1 MLLVTILLPCL
12 NEAETLEI
20 CIKKSLKSLSKYPGQ
35 GEVVVSDN
43 GSTDGSQMIARQNG
57 ARVIDVLQKGYGA
70 ALIAGINASNSK
82 YIIMGDAD
90 DSYDLSNLDSF
101 MDSLESGNELV
112 MGNRFKGGISPGAMP
127 WLHKYIGNPVLSW
140 LGRLFFKVP
149 IGDFHCGLRAFNR
162 ESILKLDLKCSG
174 MEFASEIVVKSAING
189 LKIAEVPTILK
200 PDGRSRAS
208 HLRTWRD
215 GWRHLIFL
223 LTASPRWL
231 FFYPSLVVGTLSV
244 LGISLIFPGPFDL
257 FNLQLDLNS
266 YFFFIGLLF
275 VSIQVFLFGILS
287 RIFSSYW
294 GLVPKSNSVKRFE
307 KIFNLEKGISVGLLL
322 IFVSILISF
331 WIFRHWD
338 GDSLQSIDLATS
350 LRFTGLAVLLFGSG
364 SQILF
369 ASFFA
374 FILQS
379 KTLNK

>member
-20 CIKKSLKSLSKYPGQ
+20 CIKKSLQSLKEYPGQ
-35 GEVVVSDN
+35 GEVLVSDN
-43 GSTDGSQMIARQNG
+43 GSTDGSQQIAIQNG
-57 ARVIDVLQKGYGA
+57 ARVINVAQKGYGA
-70 ALIAGINASNSK
+70 ALIAGINNSNSK

-90 DSYDLSNLDSF
+90 DSYDLSNLGSF
-101 MDSLESGNELV
+101 IDSLEDGNDLV

-127 WLHKYIGNPVLSW
+127 WLHKYIGNPALSW

-149 IGDFHCGLRAFNR
+149 IGDFHCGLRAFKK
-162 ESILKLDLKCSG
+162 ESIMKLDLKCSG

-189 LKIAEVPTILK
+189 LRISEVPTKLK
-200 PDGRSRAS
+200 PDGRSRKP

-231 FFYPSLVVGTLSV
+231 FFYPSLLAGTFSIF
-244 LGISLIFPGPFDL
+244 GIGLIFSGPFNF

-266 YFFFIGLLF
+266 YFVFIGLFL
-275 VSIQVFLFGILS
+275 VSLQTLLFGILS

-294 GLVPKSNSVKRFE
+294 GISPKSKSVKKFE
-307 KIFNLEKGISVGLLL
+307 KIFNLEKGLTLGLIL
-322 IFVSILISF
+322 ILISF
-331 WIFRHWD
+331 LVIFWIFQHWD
-338 GDSLQSIDLATS
+338 GNALQRIDRDTG
-350 LRFTGLAVLLFGSG
+350 LRFTGLVLLFFGSG
-364 SQILF
+364 IQILF

-374 FILQS
+374 VMLQN
-379 KTLNK
+379 KTYNK

>member
-20 CIKKSLKSLSKYPGQ
+20 CIKKCLQSLSKYPGQ

-43 GSTDGSQMIARQNG
+43 GSTDGSQMIATQNG
-57 ARVIDVLQKGYGA
+57 VRVISVTQKGYGA

-101 MDSLESGNELV
+101 IDSLESGNELV

-189 LKIAEVPTILK
+189 LRIAEVPTNLK
-200 PDGRSRAS
+200 PDGRSRKS

-231 FFYPSLVVGTLSV
+231 FFYPSLFLGTLSV
-244 LGISLIFPGPFDL
+244 LGISLILPGPFNL
-257 FNLQLDLNS
+257 LNLQLDLNS
-266 YFFFIGLLF
+266 YFVFIGLFL
-275 VSIQVFLFGILS
+275 VSIQILLFGILS

-294 GLVPKSNSVKRFE
+294 GLTPKSDSVKKFE
-307 KIFNLEKGISVGLLL
+307 KIFNLEKGILVGLLL
-322 IFVSILISF
+322 VFLSILISF

-338 GDSLQSIDLATS
+338 GNSLQRIDFATS
-350 LRFTGLAVLLFGSG
+350 LRFNVELLVADHLVGLS
-364 SQILF
+364 IR
-369 ASFFA
+369 
-374 FILQS
+374 
-379 KTLNK
+379 N